1 MHSPPTRRETLRRR
15 ALLGTTALFLIATG
29 VSFAGQ
35 PAQAEFADGTLA
47 YQDGDYERA
56 YNEWLPLAR
65 AGNAAAQRNIGQLY
79 RLGLGVPKDLKVAA
93 NWYRLA
99 ADQGLS
105 RAQANL
111 GVMYLRG
118 EGIERDPVKAADWF
132 NKAAEQG
139 HVISQ
144 YNLALMLEQGYGVSR
159 NLREAEKWFAEASD
173 GGHGKAGDRL
183 AAILSETVVPAAGP
197 PTEAVA
203 LARPVQTARSQ
214 DYLPTRIL
222 NRQKTTTAPAQVAAV
237 EPAEE
242 PATSKPQATPDR
254 LTEALTAPPSPANI
268 AGTPAARFAVRPE
281 TTSRSRV
288 ASLPESA
295 PESAGLR
302 RPAFLQSPKKAP
314 RDDAPVNAALGGAPE
329 PRRSSTV
336 PQTQPAAPVQRT
348 SVRPIIEVPVALFL
362 KAEAAAQRQ
371 PAPAAAPVRT
381 APVAPFLKA
390 EAVPQPAETTVPAVP
405 VAPVQVAAVAVP
417 PPPVVARRAPIVAAL
432 VVPKQ
437 PVEVAKPAPAF
448 LAREALAPP
457 PDLVL
462 APRFGPQ
469 SYLVPRDVPAGLA
482 LVAVPEQS
490 PAPAPA
496 PPSQPP
502 GTQLSL
508 PLGDDR
514 PPPTDRSDLP
524 AFLVRETAVQKPADK
539 PVPPARDVP
548 VQVAALPEP
557 SRDPAPLP
565 REALV
570 TLAIGPRIPAYY
582 LRQGAEELA
591 AGRIDYVMSAAPQP
605 VQIAALTV
613 PPAALPLVPLAPT
626 DKTPTGAKPVPAFL
640 QREAAGEHDD
650 SEEPVVR
657 LVPVAAPPRFL
668 EEEAKTPA
676 PAQTAAVVPK
686 PVPGFLEVEA
696 VPVLLQREAA
706 RTPVPARIPLPLP
719 SDTPDSAAALPKA
732 AKPEASAGTKADVP
746 VFIREEAQT
755 AALAMIDAPRVGDPV
770 GRVKRVTSLLADADQ
785 AAKESATSEIP
796 RYYQDRAALLT
807 ELEKAEDDPAPLPFL
822 RRAPSRNQGAPIQPV
837 PDLIV
842 AEATRAA
849 QPVQPFI
856 NEEAAS
862 SAADPVV
869 PGTGETS
876 TGRLAALPTSRQT
889 PTATPAPRATE
900 TAGDRQA
907 VNAGVAAYLGRD
919 YEKAIGF
926 WLPAASRGNA
936 DAQFFVAGL
945 YLDGNGVT
953 RDLIQSHIWFARSAG
968 QGHQRAAEQLD
979 LLRKIMTQA
988 QFNEADRRRTAE

>member
-1 MHSPPTRRETLRRR
+1 MHSPPPGRETLRRR
-15 ALLGTTALFLIATG
+15 ALLGTTALFLIATA

-47 YQDGDYERA
+47 YQEGDYARA

-93 NWYRLA
+93 NWYRPA

-118 EGIERDPVKAADWF
+118 EGLARDPAKAADWF

-144 YNLALMLEQGYGVSR
+144 YNLALMLEQGYGVPR
-159 NLREAEKWFAEASD
+159 NTRQAAKWFAEASD
-173 GGHGKAGDRL
+173 GGHDKAGDRL
-183 AAILSETVVPAAGP
+183 AAILSETIVPAAGP
-197 PTEAVA
+197 PAEAVA
-203 LARPVQTARSQ
+203 PAEPVQTARSQ

-222 NRQKTTTAPAQVAAV
+222 NRQKPTAAPAQVAAV
-237 EPAEE
+237 ETAEPTE
-242 PATSKPQATPDR
+242 PKAEAAPDR
-254 LTEALTAPPSPANI
+254 LTEALTAAPSPANI

-281 TTSRSRV
+281 ATSRSRV
-288 ASLPESA
+288 ASLPETA

-302 RPAFLQSPKKAP
+302 RPAFLQKPTKAP
-314 RDDAPVNAALGGAPE
+314 RGDAPVNAALGGASE
-329 PRRSSTV
+329 PRRIATV
-336 PQTQPAAPVQRT
+336 PQPRPAAPAQST
-348 SVRPIIEVPVALFL
+348 NVRPIIEVPVAPFL

-371 PAPAAAPVRT
+371 PSPAAAPVRP
-381 APVAPFLKA
+381 APIAPFLKA
-390 EAVPQPAETTVPAVP
+390 EAARVETTPPAVP
-405 VAPVQVAAVAVP
+405 VAPVQVAAVTAP
-417 PPPVVARRAPIVAAL
+417 PPPVLARRAPVAAAL

-437 PVEVAKPAPAF
+437 PVDVAKPAPAF

-457 PDLVL
+457 PDLIL

-482 LVAVPEQS
+482 LAAAPEQP
-490 PAPAPA
+490 PAPAPL
-496 PPSQPP
+496 PQPR

-514 PPPTDRSDLP
+514 PRPTDRSDLP
-524 AFLVRETAVQKPADK
+524 AFLVRESAAPKPADK
-539 PVPPARDVP
+539 PMPPARDVP

-557 SRDPAPLP
+557 SRDPAPPP
-565 REALV
+565 REVLV
-570 TLAIGPRIPAYY
+570 TLAIGPRIPVYY

-591 AGRIDYVMSAAPQP
+591 AGRIGYVMTATPQP

-613 PPAALPLVPLAPT
+613 PPAALPVVPLAPA
-626 DKTPTGAKPVPAFL
+626 DKTPITAKPVPAFL

-650 SEEPVVR
+650 TEEPVVH

-676 PAQTAAVVPK
+676 LSAPAQTAAVQPK
-686 PVPGFLEVEA
+686 PVPDFLEEEA
-696 VPVLLQREAA
+696 VPVLLRREAA
-706 RTPVPARIPLPLP
+706 RTPVAPRIPAPAP
-719 SDTPDSAAALPKA
+719 SDTPESAAALPKA
-732 AKPEASAGTKADVP
+732 TKPEASPGSKAEVP

-755 AALAMIDAPRVGDPV
+755 AALAVVDPPRVGDPV
-770 GRVKRVTSLLADADQ
+770 GRVKRVTGLLADADQ
-785 AAKESATSEIP
+785 AAKESASSAIP
-796 RYYQDRAALLT
+796 RYYQDRAALLA

-822 RRAPSRNQGAPIQPV
+822 RRAPSRNHGAPIQPV

-842 AEATRAA
+842 AEATRAT
-849 QPVQPFI
+849 QPVLPFL

-862 SAADPVV
+862 NAADPVV

-876 TGRLAALPTSRQT
+876 AGRLAALPTSRQT
-889 PTATPAPRATE
+889 PATTPPPRAAE

-919 YEKAIGF
+919 YEKAIEF
-926 WLPAASRGNA
+926 WRPAAARGNA

-945 YLDGNGVT
+945 YLDGNGVS

-968 QGHQRAAEQLD
+968 QGHQRAREQLD

-988 QFNEADRRRTAE
+988 QFIEAEQRRTAE